1 MPGSPKVRA
10 LFALLV
16 AAFLFG
22 STFVVIKTALE
33 DVGPLTFVGW
43 RFLIGAVLLG
53 AFAFPKGRL
62 LWLHGLVAGV
72 ALFAGYALQTAGLAL
87 TSASNSALIT
97 GMYVV
102 FTPLL
107 AAAFARRPP
116 NPWAAGSA
124 AAAFGGLILVTGTE
138 GISLGAGD
146 LLTLGCALAFALHIL
161 ALARYAR
168 HHPVVPFTSVQLAV
182 TAVLSLAGS
191 NLVEGGG
198 FPPGSVWPALVLT
211 GVAVGVGAFL
221 LQIWAQTVVGPAT
234 AAVVLAAEP
243 VFGVAT
249 AWVILGERLDTSG
262 WLGTALI
269 ITAIF
274 VAVTRQADEPAIR
287 AEAVTPAH

>member
-10 LFALLV
+10 LLALLV

-22 STFVVIKTALE
+22 ATFVVVKTALD

-43 RFLIGAVLLG
+43 RFLIGALLLG

-62 LWLHGLVAGV
+62 LWLHGLVAGI
-72 ALFAGYALQTAGLAL
+72 ALFAGYTLQTAGLAL

-107 AAAFARRPP
+107 AAAFSRRPP
-116 NPWAAGSA
+116 NPWAVGSA
-124 AAAFGGLILVTGTE
+124 AVAFAGLILVTGTE
-138 GISLGAGD
+138 GISFGAGD

-161 ALARYAR
+161 ALARFAR
-168 HHPVVPFTSVQLAV
+168 HHPVVPFTAVQLAV
-182 TAVLSLAGS
+182 TAALALAAS

-198 FPPGSVWPALVLT
+198 LPPQSVWPALVVA

-243 VFGVAT
+243 AFGVAT
-249 AWVILGERLDTSG
+249 AWVVLGERLDPSG
-262 WLGTALI
+262 WLGSALI
-269 ITAIF
+269 VAAIF
-274 VAVTRQADEPAIR
+274 VAVTRQADEPALR